1 MAVGPVVA
9 ATDGSGESLRAVGW
23 AAREAALHQ
32 TALRIVS
39 VTELPAAPGWATS
52 GGLMELAHQ
61 ATQRALAVAA
71 EQAAEQ
77 APGLMIDTGV
87 LPGSPALALA
97 GNARDALML
106 VVGSRGAGGFAALV
120 LGSVSR
126 YVATHAACPVV
137 VAREESMATHREVVV
152 GVDDPEQSAA
162 AVGFAFEEAAL
173 RKARLLAV
181 HALFSF
187 LPVIR
192 PLAALTAAER
202 AAVGRRELS
211 ADAAAQLDAM
221 LAGWKD
227 RYPQVQAG
235 WEVVHAHPGRVLA
248 GASAHADLVVLG
260 QPTAV
265 RVASGR
271 SQWPNSL
278 LLAVLPEPG
287 DASEVIALLHAGAHG
302 CTHGDSPA
310 LVSAHLGALLR
321 WRRLGRMPH

>member
-1 MAVGPVVA
+1 MAVRPVVA
-9 ATDGSGESLRAVGW
+9 ATDGSEESLRAVGW

-87 LPGSPALALA
+87 LPGPPALALA

-126 YVATHAACPVV
+126 YVATHAPCPVV
-137 VAREESMATHREVVV
+137 VAREESMATHREIVV
-152 GVDDPEQSAA
+152 GVDGPGQSAA
-162 AVGFAFEEAAL
+162 ALGFAFEEAAL

-202 AAVGRRELS
+202 AAAGRRELP

-260 QPTAV
+260 RHAAGGPHALGVGSVTH
-265 RVASGR
+265 
-271 SQWPNSL
+271 
-278 LLAVLPEPG
+278 AVLSHAHGPVATVPG
-287 DASEVIALLHAGAHG
+287 D
-302 CTHGDSPA
+302 
-310 LVSAHLGALLR
+310 
-321 WRRLGRMPH
+321 